1 MLDDGSLVDI
11 LDRLL
16 TAGTVV
22 AGDVLLGLAGVDL
35 VRLDL
40 RLLLSSVETLA
51 RPDAPEQRAPGT
63 PARVPV
69 QSRESDAGRQGGPR
83 RRPVEDRYR
92 ALGASETP
100 PVPTAA
106 PGPPPSLPEIT
117 GDADRGLSRLVLAL
131 VDVIRQL
138 MERQALHRMEGGSL
152 SADEV
157 ERLGVALQA
166 LDQRMSQL
174 CTAFG
179 LRREDVRLSLDR
191 LVA

>member
-1 MLDDGSLVDI
+1 
-11 LDRLL
+11 
-16 TAGTVV
+16 
-22 AGDVLLGLAGVDL
+22 
-35 VRLDL
+35 
-40 RLLLSSVETLA
+40 
-51 RPDAPEQRAPGT
+51 
-63 PARVPV
+63 
-69 QSRESDAGRQGGPR
+69 
-83 RRPVEDRYR
+83 
-92 ALGASETP
+92 
-100 PVPTAA
+100 
-106 PGPPPSLPEIT
+106 LPEIA
-117 GDADRGLSRLVLAL
+117 GDTDRGLSRLVLAL